1 MDKKL
6 YKELRELRK
15 QIEEKYIKYSRL
27 SSFLDNYKRF
37 FKEERSLKAIKEI
50 EDYVEGL
57 RKQLSEERNNARLM
71 DIKLHK
77 SCEHEVLIKWKKDH
91 GYTCF
96 LCGDGFNMD
105 NPKIKNAS
113 LLIDNLKEDDYKDV
127 MQGLRDELIDNDQD
141 IVEGVVEK
149 IRVINDG
156 KVLIRRR

>member
-1 MDKKL
+1 MDKNL

-50 EDYVEGL
+50 EDYL

-105 NPKIKNAS
+105 NPKIKNAE
-113 LLIDNLKEDDYKDV
+113 LLIEDLKEDDYKDV